1 MASHPTTSKSL
12 HQSGSDDNLSGMGSN
27 NSDDGR
33 DEVKVISNP
42 NAEVDGLTIRQWSE
56 VELIKL
62 INTPAKAPNGFNDP
76 QGTVAAAIN
85 SPHSKMFFI
94 TGVPPSDTAPRTF
107 MIHHGQDV
115 FLPVNVDTDAEG
127 QGISST
133 LGPGFGGPGQP
144 SFADEVRQ
152 VLAQVKFSDLMVTV
166 DGKEVKNLQET
177 NTGVFSA
184 GVAQQGTAA
193 VPFFGATP
201 GASLANTGQVG
212 FFAVFRDL
220 GKGTHTITASSTI
233 TFQGQSLT
241 QTHTD
246 IIKVV

>member
-1 MASHPTTSKSL
+1 MASHATTSKPL
-12 HQSGSDDNLSGMGSN
+12 FHDDQ
-27 NSDDGR
+27 DD
-33 DEVKVISNP
+33 VNVITDP
-42 NAEVDGLTIRQWSE
+42 NAKVDGQTIRQWSE

-62 INTPAKAPNGFNDP
+62 INTPATAPNGFNDP

-94 TGVPPSDTAPRTF
+94 TGVPPSDTDPRTF
-107 MIHHGQDV
+107 TIHEGQDV
-115 FLPVNVDTDAEG
+115 FLPIAVDTDAEG
-127 QGISST
+127 NGISST

-166 DGKEVKNLQET
+166 DGKAVHDLQKT
-177 NTGVFSA
+177 NTGIFSA
-184 GVAQQGTAA
+184 GIAEKGTAA

-212 FFAVFRDL
+212 FFAVFRDF
-220 GKGTHTITASSTI
+220 GEGTHTITSASTI
-233 TFQGQSLT
+233 TFQGHSLT

>member
-1 MASHPTTSKSL
+1 MASNTTTSKPL
-12 HQSGSDDNLSGMGSN
+12 HPSASDGNPSATGSNGSDDGQ
-27 NSDDGR
+27 
-33 DEVKVISNP
+33 DEVKVITNP

-62 INTPAKAPNGFNDP
+62 INTPATAPNGFNDP

-107 MIHHGQDV
+107 VIHHGQDV
-115 FLPVNVDTDAEG
+115 FLPVAVDTDAEG
-127 QGISST
+127 QGITST
-133 LGPGFGGPGQP
+133 LGAGFGGPGQP

-152 VLAQVKFSDLMVTV
+152 VLAQVKFSNLMVTV
-166 DGKEVKNLQET
+166 DGKAVGNLHET
-177 NTGVFSA
+177 NTGIFSA
-184 GVAQQGTAA
+184 GVAEKGTAA
-193 VPFFGATP
+193 VPFFGADP
-201 GASLANTGQVG
+201 GSSLANTGQVG

-220 GKGTHTITASSTI
+220 GEGTHTITSTSTT